1 MKPARCILQVLIL
14 LVFLVSVPV
23 GTVAEPVL
31 KAYVIPVS
39 GTVEPGLAAYVKR
52 SLQGIKNDSDAV
64 FVFKLDTFG
73 GRVDSAFD
81 IVDAVS
87 EIPREKS
94 IAFVEKRAISAG
106 ALIALSAGRL
116 VMKKNTI
123 IGDCA
128 PMIQTQEGQEMAGE
142 KVQTVLRA
150 KFRALARKNGY
161 PVVLS
166 ESMVTM
172 DMEVYEVEMGGEKH
186 FMDQIAYNDLTE
198 TEKKSVTA
206 KKTVVA
212 KGELLTMDDMEAL
225 ELGFSRAST
234 ESLEEALALLGYAQ
248 AQVVTIQESWSESL
262 VRFLQPLLP
271 VLMLIGLGA
280 VYMEIKAPGFG
291 LPGVLGIVCLG
302 LVFFNQYLVGLAD
315 YTELMLLLIGALLLG
330 IEVFVFPGFGVA
342 GFSGLLVLAVG
353 LVLSFQGFV
362 IPDATFPWQARLLMT
377 NLARV
382 LGSLILA
389 FVLSLV
395 MVRFVLPR
403 ISRNSRGPYLE
414 TTLAEAHVD
423 VTSALMLAPGDT
435 GTAHTFLRPSGK
447 IVIGDRKIDAVT
459 QGEFI
464 EQGEPVVV
472 LVVDKTRVIVKTA
485 AKQNKGLE

>member
-1 MKPARCILQVLIL
+1 MKPARWISSILIL
-14 LVFLVSVPV
+14 LCFWVPGSVGPAV
-23 GTVAEPVL
+23 EPVL

-52 SLQGIKNDSDAV
+52 SLKGIKNDPNAV
-64 FVFKLDTFG
+64 FVLKLDTFG
-73 GRVDSAFD
+73 GRVDAAFD

-116 VMKKNTI
+116 VMKENTI

-161 PVVLS
+161 PVVLA

-172 DMEVYEVEMGGEKH
+172 DMEVYEVEMNGEKR
-186 FMDQIAYNDLTE
+186 FMDQIAFNDLTE
-198 TEKKSVTA
+198 SEKKSVTA

-225 ELGFSRAST
+225 ELGFSRAGT
-234 ESLEEALALLGYAQ
+234 GSLEEALSFLGYGQ
-248 AQVVTIQESWSESL
+248 AQVVTIEESWSESL

-291 LPGVLGIVCLG
+291 LPGVLGIVCLA

-315 YTELMLLLIGALLLG
+315 YTELLLLLIGALLLG

-342 GFSGLLVLAVG
+342 GFSGLLVLAAG
-353 LVLSFQGFV
+353 LVLAFQGFV
-362 IPDATFPWQARLLMT
+362 IPDTTFPWQARLLMT

-382 LGSLILA
+382 AGALISA
-389 FVLSLV
+389 FILSLV
-395 MVRFVLPR
+395 MVRFVLPKM
-403 ISRNSRGPYLE
+403 STFFRGPYLE
-414 TTLAEAHVD
+414 TTLSDSRVD
-423 VTSALMLAPGDT
+423 VTSELMLTPGDR
-435 GTAHTFLRPSGK
+435 GMAHTFLRPSGK
-447 IVIGDRKIDAVT
+447 VVIGDRKIDAVT

-464 EQGEPVVV
+464 EQGTPIVV
-472 LVVDKTRVIVKTA
+472 LAVDKTRVIVKTA
-485 AKQNKGLE
+485 FKQNKGLE